1 MLVPLTPLYRAVD
14 ERDLGLCALAFYV
27 TGLLSP
33 RDTNAFA
40 PSFLEKS
47 SNIWSEKEKNS
58 ERELMTN
65 KSTAA
70 FSKRKSV
77 ELFAG
82 AGGLG
87 IGLAKAGFEPQLVV
101 EHNRRCCDTLR

>member
-1 MLVPLTPLYRAVD
+1 
-14 ERDLGLCALAFYV
+14 
-27 TGLLSP
+27 
-33 RDTNAFA
+33 
-40 PSFLEKS
+40 
-47 SNIWSEKEKNS
+47 
-58 ERELMTN
+58 MTN

>member
-1 MLVPLTPLYRAVD
+1 
-14 ERDLGLCALAFYV
+14 
-27 TGLLSP
+27 
-33 RDTNAFA
+33 
-40 PSFLEKS
+40 
-47 SNIWSEKEKNS
+47 
-58 ERELMTN
+58 MTN

-77 ELFAG
+77 ELFVG

-101 EHNRRCCDTLR
+101 EHNRWCCDTLR

>member
-1 MLVPLTPLYRAVD
+1 M
-14 ERDLGLCALAFYV
+14 
-27 TGLLSP
+27 
-33 RDTNAFA
+33 
-40 PSFLEKS
+40 K
-47 SNIWSEKEKNS
+47 
-58 ERELMTN
+58 N